1 MNNKKQ
7 SGTKSAQI
15 ADLSEE
21 NLQENENRATFAA
34 RNEIGNKD
42 LHNQMS
48 SAMATD
54 KYIRFDW
61 AAKKILRDKSNF
73 CILEG
78 LITVLLGE
86 SVHIIELLESES
98 NQFYTDD
105 KYNRVDI
112 KAKNSKDEIIIVEIQ
127 LRRELYYLERIL
139 YGVAKAITE
148 HIQLGDKYD
157 QVKKVYSISILYF
170 DLGKGE
176 DFVYHGQTVF
186 RGLTKNDTLQITT
199 KERGVIDMNKP
210 ESVFPEYYLIRVNA
224 FDKIAETHLEE
235 WIKYLKDGVINEDTT
250 APGLQEAKRKLE
262 YMAMSKSE
270 KLAYDEH
277 INAVM
282 IQNDM
287 FSTARME
294 GLEEGRIE
302 GRIEGRAEGASEER
316 IKNAVALKKQGVPS
330 TVIATA
336 LGMTS
341 EEVEALS
348 IEEQS

>member
-1 MNNKKQ
+1 MDIKNQNSTHGAEKT
-7 SGTKSAQI
+7 SFPC
-15 ADLSEE
+15 E
-21 NLQENENRATFAA
+21 NLQEKENGVKFAPSE
-34 RNEIGNKD
+34 EIVNKD
-42 LHNQMS
+42 SNKQTS

-210 ESVFPEYYLIRVNA
+210 ETVFPEYYLIRVNA

-235 WIKYLKDGVINEDTT
+235 WIKYLKDGSINEDTT

-294 GLEEGRIE
+294 GLEEGRA
-302 GRIEGRAEGASEER
+302 EGRAEGEAIGEARGER
-316 IKNAVALKKQGVPS
+316 KATVKNAIAMKKKGLS
-330 TVIATA
+330 TEMISEI
-336 LGMTS
+336 LGMTP
-341 EEVEALS
+341 EEVEAL
-348 IEEQS
+348 